1 MHTVAHCGLRR
12 FMAPLFGRSVSPVD
26 PTCTCR
32 CRQTCACFFF
42 TVVLVF
48 VTREE
53 AKALL
58 WLPTCLLHCSIYLSP
73 KEMSILGASSLWG
86 GFWLMKGCQNHRGA
100 LQLLGGGW
108 LSSNFRSGQCGFAD
122 CQLDSVGPPD
132 SYFVS
137 WLCLS
142 FGSGQILL
150 PLDSLQN
157 PRQWIKVQCENSWLS
172 KMLILHV
179 KLAGDP
185 TRRSWRT
192 SFLHH
197 PPSAVGTNQ
206 QIWGVFVLKVVF
218 LQASKGKGAQ

>member
-1 MHTVAHCGLRR
+1 MHTVAHSGLRR

-32 CRQTCACFFF
+32 CRQTCACFFLKLF
-42 TVVLVF
+42 L
-48 VTREE
+48 
-53 AKALL
+53 
-58 WLPTCLLHCSIYLSP
+58 YLS
-73 KEMSILGASSLWG
+73 KEKRQKLCCDCLPVYFIALSTCHPRKWAFWELSSLWG
-86 GFWLMKGCQNHRGA
+86 AFWLLRGCQNHRGA
-100 LQLLGGGW
+100 PQLFGGGW
-108 LSSNFRSGQCGFAD
+108 LSSNFCSGQCGFAD

-137 WLCLS
+137 WLFLS

-150 PLDSLQN
+150 ALDSLQN

-192 SFLHH
+192 SFLHQ
-197 PPSAVGTNQ
+197 PQQSAPSNRFEGY
-206 QIWGVFVLKVVF
+206 LS
-218 LQASKGKGAQ
+218 SK